1 MQLSNN
7 ANFNLQEL
15 RELLS
20 DETYGSAIDLD
31 YREHR
36 YRFSKEGDHIIV
48 NLESDNVGSI
58 YFQSFDRVRFEDW
71 GTEQNVFVEWLDE
84 LDAHLYNYSV

>member
-1 MQLSNN
+1 MLLQNN

-20 DETYGSAIDLD
+20 DETYGSAIDID

-36 YRFSKEGDHIIV
+36 YTFSKEDDHILV
-48 NLESDNVGSI
+48 NLEYDNVGYI
-58 YFQSFDRVRFEDW
+58 YFSGYDKVTFQDW
-71 GTEQNVFVEWLDE
+71 STDQDIYVEWLDE
-84 LDAHLYNYSV
+84 LDAYMYNYSV